1 MIYLNYIVLMYLKF
15 NSLIIKDFK
24 KEILKINFEEDYFE
38 KKSYSSINSI
48 QLIKLLSG
56 ISFL

>member
-1 MIYLNYIVLMYLKF
+1 MYLKF